1 MIGLILGT
9 SEGKTILSYLNKY
22 TDDILISTATEYGG
36 ELLKNYKYKVL
47 NDKPLVYED
56 LKELLEK
63 YKIQLLVDAS
73 HPYAVHISETAIRLT
88 EELDIDYIRYERKS
102 TLKSLGKN
110 TLIEEVES
118 YEALGEAL
126 KDIEGN
132 ILNTTG
138 SRNLD
143 KLLKLNLSNRII
155 HRVLPSLKVMEEVL
169 DLGVKVED
177 LILIKGPMSYE
188 LNKAFLKEYNCK
200 ALITKDSGPQGGTYE
215 KIKAALDLGIK
226 TFVVERKQMKYNI
239 IFDEEE
245 ELVEY
250 ICKNYISN
258 AHR

>member
-9 SEGKTILSYLNKY
+9 SEGKKILSYLNKY

-36 ELLKNYKYKVL
+36 ELLRDYKYKVL
-47 NDKPLVYED
+47 NDKPLVYEE
-56 LKELLEK
+56 LKALLMEHK
-63 YKIQLLVDAS
+63 VKLLVDAS
-73 HPYAVHISETAIRLT
+73 HPYAVHISETAMKIT
-88 EELDIDYIRYERKS
+88 KELQIDYIRYERKS
-102 TLKSLGKN
+102 TLKELDNNK
-110 TLIEEVES
+110 LIKKVQS
-118 YEALGEAL
+118 YEDLGVAL
-126 KDIEGN
+126 KEIEGP

-143 KLLKLNLSNRII
+143 KLLGLRLHNRII

-169 DLGVKVED
+169 NLGVKVED
-177 LILIKGPMSYE
+177 LIFIKGPISYE
-188 LNKAFLKEYNCK
+188 LNKAFLMEYNCK

-226 TFVVERKQMKYNI
+226 VFVVERKIMEYSE
-239 IFDEEE
+239 IFDDEKS
-245 ELVEY
+245 LVDY